1 MLVRKGSW
9 QVVLCARRPSLL
21 TGGFHLSPTSYLQRT
36 STACLDSA
44 AAAVTC
50 KSLEKS
56 TLAEANIVYADT
68 SLSVVLAAPS
78 ADVLAM
84 RSGPATAAHETL
96 RHALGT
102 RDAYRIFL
110 ALLRE
115 QQTTAGTS
123 GSELERLLSD
133 PEVEA
138 DSLAAVVCA
147 CVAVSLSPLDWPP
160 WVSARFVATGTAS
173 IPIAPDH
180 APTGTGKAT
189 GADEAAKGT
198 REAWAA
204 ASPLRVTAAGILHR
218 IASRLPS
225 QGACR
230 SASSPC
236 LSLLKWLTLLC
247 GVALAPSSKTA
258 LRLSAEAGQVSLDA
272 AGLALAT
279 FCASHSLTTAR
290 SSDESAAAPVCNTR
304 ETWWLSLWMEL
315 TQPSTQPPSPPPFS
329 LDAVA
334 ASPATLVCS
343 SGLLPADLRKKR
355 VSWHLHCLIASKEVH
370 RAAGLLAGL
379 CRDESNAPRGDA
391 APEAWTRCGA
401 PIPVLASTQA
411 ELLSSLT
418 PQLLEEEGI
427 GEQLAQS
434 LVGHLKYAQPQP
446 QRPWSGSPQ
455 SLSFVPTVTAN
466 AVLYARM
473 LQYLVASSRRVRS
486 GDSFVRHLHDLSLLL
501 SHGSIY
507 ALAASLVPTDQ
518 PLKVVMVAAKDTYR
532 EGHMQQLVGAL
543 RDVVDSLCEEPV
555 PRLAELEATDAAA
568 KDGVASTPR
577 ALTTGS
583 GFSSHSVPPPKG
595 TTGRRAAGRKE
606 LDLLERAAASSRGAA
621 SWHWREEV
629 LSEVD
634 GTVQAA
640 VHLLTSLLE
649 LCSSRKNSLP
659 MRTAEPK
666 WRRELRER
674 TAVRAH
680 KFELLLQEL
689 PHAELHA
696 LLHTLLGHGYLRE
709 GSRLGVSLVKGDQV
723 DLRYYTL
730 PLLGSLYLAV
740 SAWPS
745 TPTPPHS
752 EAFSM
757 SSASSSSASAFA
769 GVEVVAESEKQ
780 AVYRMYRRRLELC
793 GAADLNVTP
802 PSHAHGRGCRICCGG
817 EGEHRDGAPALT
829 HYGLDDSGAA
839 ATTALVCTPENK
851 LVQALVLASS
861 RPVTSLKS
869 YATAELANCLLN
881 RRVVVAGRG
890 MVVDVESAG
899 VSQGDTIC
907 GGTGAVFGPW
917 RCTGMVTWGQESCT
931 ARDDRIGVRKG

>member
-21 TGGFHLSPTSYLQRT
+21 TGGFHLSPTSYLQRA
-36 STACLDSA
+36 SAACLDSA

-50 KSLEKS
+50 KSIEKPTS
-56 TLAEANIVYADT
+56 VEADIIRTDT

-78 ADVLAM
+78 ADVLTM

-96 RHALGT
+96 PHVLGT
-102 RDAYRIFL
+102 RDAYRIFS

-123 GSELERLLSD
+123 CSELERLLSD
-133 PEVEA
+133 PEAEA
-138 DSLAAVVCA
+138 DSMAAVVCA
-147 CVAVSLSPLDWPP
+147 CVAVSLSPMDWPP
-160 WVSARFVATGTAS
+160 WVSARFLATGTAL
-173 IPIAPDH
+173 IPTAPDH
-180 APTGTGKAT
+180 ASNGIGKAA

-198 REAWAA
+198 RKVWAA
-204 ASPLRVTAAGILHR
+204 ASPLRVTAASILRR

-279 FCASHSLTTAR
+279 FCASHSLTAAR
-290 SSDESAAAPVCNTR
+290 SSDESAAAAVCHTR

-391 APEAWTRCGA
+391 APEAWTRYGA
-401 PIPVLASTQA
+401 SIPVLASTQA

-418 PQLLEEEGI
+418 PQLLEAEGI

-434 LVGHLKYAQPQP
+434 LVGHLKYTQPQP
-446 QRPWSGSPQ
+446 HWSGSPQ

-473 LQYLVASSRRVRS
+473 LQYLLASSRRVSS

-518 PLKVVMVAAKDTYR
+518 PLQVVMVAAKDTYR
-532 EGHMQQLVGAL
+532 EVHMQQLVGAV

-568 KDGVASTPR
+568 KGGVASTPR
-577 ALTTGS
+577 ALTQS
-583 GFSSHSVPPPKG
+583 SAPSSHSVAPPKG
-595 TTGRRAAGRKE
+595 KTARRAARRTEE
-606 LDLLERAAASSRGAA
+606 LDLERAAASSRGAA

-640 VHLLTSLLE
+640 VHLLTSLLG

-689 PHAELHA
+689 PHAELRA
-696 LLHTLLGHGYLRE
+696 LLHTLLGHGYLHE

-745 TPTPPHS
+745 THTPAHT

-793 GAADLNVTP
+793 GVADLDATS
-802 PSHAHGRGCRICCGG
+802 PSHAHGRDCHICCGG
-817 EGEHRDGAPALT
+817 GGEHRDGAPALT
-829 HYGLDDSGAA
+829 RFGLDDSGAA
-839 ATTALVCTPENK
+839 ATTALVRTPENK

-890 MVVDVESAG
+890 MVVDVGFAG
-899 VSQGDTIC
+899 VSQEGTIC

-917 RCTGMVTWGQESCT
+917 RCTGMVTWRQESCT
-931 ARDDRIGVRKG
+931 AREDRIGVREG